1 MIISSASVDDEL
13 KRLTEIGDPQL
24 ASYKGDP
31 NFMASLAR
39 GLEVLQAFTPLSS
52 SMTIAQISASTGIPR
67 AAVRRCLYT
76 LNALGFVHA
85 PNGRNFSLLPR
96 VLTIGFAYLNSSELA
111 RSAQNAMEYLSKQ
124 LQESCSVAILD
135 GDNILYIA
143 RASIKRIMKVDLG
156 RGSRLPAYAT
166 SMGWVLL
173 SDLNEEQLQGYLQ
186 RTPLIPFTEHTLT
199 DEAQLRAQLEK
210 VRTQG
215 YAINDQQL
223 EMGLRSM
230 AVPIHSARNRGV
242 VAAMNIGV
250 NSAQYSVAELRE
262 TFLPHLQKAAMDM
275 ALLL

>member
-1 MIISSASVDDEL
+1 MIHEPASVDEEL
-13 KRLTEIGDPQL
+13 KRLHEIGAPVGE
-24 ASYKGDP
+24 SFKGDP

-39 GLEVLQAFTPLSS
+39 GLEVLQAFTPLSN
-52 SMTIAQISASTGIPR
+52 SMTIAQISHSTGIPR

-85 PNGRNFSLLPR
+85 PDGRHFSLLPR

-111 RSAQNAMEYLSKQ
+111 RSAQNAMDYLSKQ
-124 LQESCSVAILD
+124 LGESCSVALLD

-143 RASIKRIMKVDLG
+143 RSSQKRIMKVDLG

-173 SDLNEEQLQGYLQ
+173 GDLSEPALSAYLQ
-186 RTPLIPFTEHTLT
+186 RTTLEPFTEYTIT
-199 DEAQLRAQLEK
+199 CPEQLRARLAQ
-210 VRTQG
+210 VRAQG

-223 EMGLRSM
+223 ELGLRSL
-230 AVPIHSARNRGV
+230 AVPIHSARTRGV

-250 NSAQYSVAELRE
+250 NTAQHSTSELRE
-262 TFLPHLQKAAMDM
+262 RFLPHLQKAAMDL

>member
-1 MIISSASVDDEL
+1 MQEPASVNEEL
-13 KRLTEIGDPQL
+13 KRLHEISGPQ
-24 ASYKGDP
+24 ADSYKGDP

-39 GLEVLQAFTPLSS
+39 GLEVLQAFTPLRHT
-52 SMTIAQISASTGIPR
+52 MTIAQISHSTGIPR

-85 PNGRNFSLLPR
+85 PDGRHFSLLPR

-111 RSAQNAMEYLSKQ
+111 RAAQNAMDYLSKQ
-124 LQESCSVAILD
+124 LNESCSVAILD

-143 RASIKRIMKVDLG
+143 RASVKRIMKVDLG

-173 SDLNEEQLQGYLQ
+173 SDLNPPALDAYLQ
-186 RTPLIPFTEHTLT
+186 RTVLEPFTENTVT
-199 DEAQLRAQLEK
+199 TTEQLRAQLDN
-210 VRTQG
+210 VRAQG

-230 AVPIHSARNRGV
+230 AVPIHSARTRGV

-250 NSAQYSVAELRE
+250 NASQYSVSELRE
-262 TFLPHLQKAAMDM
+262 RFLPHLQKAAMDL